1 MFLSN
6 RAPLDVTIGSETL
19 QSVSKCRAPWKKH
32 KNAKQMPAQFSSVRT
47 ASFREKLFLQNK
59 SRPSFRLIGRGR
71 SAKGCFCKTNAGRQ
85 TPSPIYGTIN
95 Q

>member
-47 ASFREKLFLQNK
+47 ASFRKKLFLQNK
-59 SRPSFRLIGRGR
+59 CRPSFRQ
-71 SAKGCFCKTNAGRQ
+71 SAAAAPQKVVFAKQ
-85 TPSPIYGTIN
+85 T
-95 Q
+95 